1 MVRPTNKTE
10 LMKLGAENYQKLNDL
25 IDTIPAEK
33 QMEPFP
39 FEDRDK
45 NIRDVVVHLH
55 EWHKMMLEWY
65 RIGMSDGKPVIPAE
79 GYTWKMTPELNAA
92 IWKKYQGTS
101 LREARELLDETHQK
115 EMRMIE
121 GHSNEEL
128 FTKKY
133 FKWTNTTSLGSYF
146 ISSTSSHYDWANKK
160 IKKFKKAAG
169 V

>member
-1 MVRPTNKTE
+1 MARPTNKTE
-10 LMKLGAENYQKLNDL
+10 LMELSAENYQKLNDL
-25 IDTIPAEK
+25 IDTIPVEK
-33 QMEPFP
+33 QMQPFS

-65 RIGMSDGKPVIPAE
+65 RVGMSVGKPVTPAE
-79 GYTWKMTPELNAA
+79 GYTWKTTPELNAA

-101 LREARELLDETHQK
+101 LSEARKLLDETHKK
-115 EMRMIE
+115 EMQMIE
-121 GHSNEEL
+121 EHSNGEL

-133 FKWTNTTSLGSYF
+133 FKWTNTTSLGAWL
-146 ISSTSSHYDWANKK
+146 ISSTTSHYDWAIKK

-169 V
+169 I